1 MFFLLRSVDK
11 YLYSYFLSYM
21 VYLKDNFVYMF
32 DYIEMFYV
40 DICWSNLY
48 FVEEYYI
55 FWYKYN
61 FGWYKEN

>member
-40 DICWSNLY
+40 DIC
-48 FVEEYYI
+48 
-55 FWYKYN
+55 
-61 FGWYKEN
+61 